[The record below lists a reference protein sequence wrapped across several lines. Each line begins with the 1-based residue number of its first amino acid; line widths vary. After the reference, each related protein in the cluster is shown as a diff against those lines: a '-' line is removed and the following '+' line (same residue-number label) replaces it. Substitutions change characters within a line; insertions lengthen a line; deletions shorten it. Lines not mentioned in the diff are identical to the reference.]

1 MIAVFESLVTTSGIS
16 VLERVIA
23 FTGARHDLLANN
35 IANIDTPDYKMKDL
49 DVDAFNRDLCDAVN
63 ARTVGPGEPKVDDEQ
78 YLLFH
83 DGNNR
88 SVEKQMT
95 EITKNTM
102 LHNAALEIL
111 RNQYQVLSRAIAGQ
125 V

>member
-23 FTGARHDLLANN
+23 FTGARHELLANN

-49 DVDAFNRDLCDAVN
+49 DVDAFNRDLRKAVN
-63 ARTVGPGEPKVDDEQ
+63 ARTVGSDESKVDHEQ